1 MLLALT
7 MVLSSQYSWAQV
19 TTSSITGYVKDAKGE
34 ALIGATV
41 KATHQ
46 PSGTVYGAATNVEG
60 RFNIPNVRIGGPYLL
75 EVSYIGFQT
84 KSYNGIDLK
93 LGQPYVLNATLSD
106 SGTELQEVVVSA
118 DRASVFNSTKTG
130 AATNVSS
137 QQIATL
143 PTISRS
149 ITDFTRTTPQ
159 ASGNSFAGRDARYN
173 NIQVDGANL
182 NNNFGLSND
191 PLPGGGAQ
199 PISLDAYEAISV
211 NIAPYDVRQS
221 GFTGAGINAVTKSGT
236 NTFKGSAYTYYRNQ
250 DFLGTKVGDNDI
262 SNSITDSKNQTIGGT
277 LGGPIIKNKLFFFLN
292 GEYEKGSKPGITWSP
307 KGGSGIGNVSETS
320 IDSLKKFS
328 DILKS
333 KYGYETGAY
342 DNFPNF
348 ENKNRKILGKI
359 DWNIN
364 AIHKLTL
371 KYSDFENTNDVAL
384 NATSVPNGGGFTPTG
399 AKSSVSRLPYSRFS
413 NNSMA
418 FANSSYGFKDA
429 VKTGTL
435 ELNSNFGGKMANQF
449 LATVSKIE
457 TVRTFPGGVFP
468 TIDIFDGK
476 GGNYMSA
483 GMDPYTYNNEVVND
497 IYSITDNFTY
507 YLGKHTF
514 TAGGSYE
521 YQHVGNMFMAASN
534 GYYVYSSLDD
544 FAKDRAPAYYA
555 YTYSLVPGVKNPF
568 SAELKVG
575 QLGLYAQDEV
585 QVNDALNVTFGVRA
599 DKAIY
604 HEQPIANPEINKL
617 QLYNKHGEL
626 STYNSGNWPKSP
638 ILLSPRVGFRW
649 DVLSDKSLVLRGGTG
664 LFTGRIPFVFLT
676 NMPTNSGMYQFGG
689 AIKDAATLST
699 IHFSADP
706 DAYADLFPKTAGTS
720 VPSNIVLMDPDF
732 KFPQVIRTNLAVD
745 KELGNGFTL
754 TLEGLYTKDVNGV
767 KMRNANL
774 QEATG
779 QIIEG
784 DNTRPRFVDIN
795 GDNKVDAKD
804 RSFNPNT
811 NTAIVLENTNKGYSS
826 ALTAMLSKSFANG
839 FYGSV
844 AYNFTYAKEVTANP
858 GSQAS
863 SVWNSNPNV
872 GTSNA
877 EELGNIVLMDP
888 DFKFPQVIRTNLAV
902 DKELGNGFTLTLEG
916 LYTKDVNGVK
926 MRNAN
931 LQEATGQIIEGD
943 NTRPRFVDINGDNK
957 VDAKDR
963 SFNPNTNTAIVL
975 ENTNKGYSSAL
986 TAMLSKSFANG
997 FYGSV
1002 AYNFTYAKEVT
1013 ANPGSQASSV
1023 WNSNPNVGT
1032 SNAEELGYSQYGV
1045 PHRVVANL
1053 SYKKA
1058 YANHFASTLSIFY
1071 EGSNQAR
1078 YSYVVNGD
1086 LNGDGNSSTD
1096 LMYIP
1101 RNASEMNFEQYTD
1114 NNIVYSVAQQEEA
1127 FEQFIN
1133 NSSYLKNHRGEYAE
1147 RNAALT
1153 PWYNKLDVRFMQD
1166 FYIETGKNKTKHTL
1180 QFTAD
1185 ILNAANLIN
1194 KNWGIQQRYI
1204 INNPLAFRSI
1214 NGDGE
1219 PVYRMKQI
1227 NDKLVTDQFE
1237 KNISTASTWSM
1248 QLGLRYSF

>member
-1 MLLALT
+1 MKKFLLSTLLMLLSVAFLH
-7 MVLSSQYSWAQV
+7 AQV
-19 TTSSITGYVKDAKGE
+19 TTSSINGSIKDSKGE

-46 PSGTVYGAATNVEG
+46 PSGTVYGAATNAEG
-60 RFNIPNVRIGGPYLL
+60 RFNIPNARIGGPYIV
-75 EVSYIGFQT
+75 EVSYLGFKT
-84 KSYNGIDLK
+84 KTITGIDLK
-93 LGQPYVLNATLSD
+93 LGQPYVLNSSLSE

-118 DRASVFNSTKTG
+118 DRTSVFNSTKTG

-137 QQIATL
+137 RQIATL

-199 PISLDAYEAISV
+199 PISLDAYEEISV

-236 NTFKGSAYTYYRNQ
+236 NTFHGSAYGFYRDQ
-250 DFLGTKVGDNDI
+250 SFLGTKVGDNDI
-262 SNSITDSKNQTIGGT
+262 SKQITDSKSQTFGGT
-277 LGGPIIKNKLFFFLN
+277 IGGPIIKNKVFFFLN
-292 GEYEKGSKPGITWSP
+292 GELEKGSKPGITYSP
-307 KGGSGIGNVSETS
+307 AGGSGIGNISTTS

-328 DILKS
+328 DILKT
-333 KYGYETGAY
+333 KYGYDPGAY

-364 AIHKLTL
+364 PIHKLTL

-384 NATSVPNGGGFTPTG
+384 NGSSVPNGGGFTPAG
-399 AKSSVSRLPYSRFS
+399 GRSSLSRLPYNRFS

-418 FANSSYGFKDA
+418 FANSNYGFKD
-429 VKTGTL
+429 VVRTGTF
-435 ELNSNFGGKMANQF
+435 ELNSNFGGRMANQF
-449 LATVSKIE
+449 LATVSKIQ
-457 TVRTFPGGVFP
+457 TVRTFPGSVFP

-476 GGNYMSA
+476 GNNYMSA
-483 GMDPYTYNNEVVND
+483 GMDPYTYNNEVIND

-507 YLGKHTF
+507 YLGKHTL
-514 TAGGSYE
+514 TAGGTYE
-521 YQHVGNMFMAASN
+521 YQNVGNMFMAGSN
-534 GYYVYSSLDD
+534 GYYAYSSLDD
-544 FAKDRAPAYYA
+544 FAKDRAPAYFA
-555 YTYSLVPGVKNPF
+555 YTYSLVPGVKNPY

-575 QLGLYAQDEV
+575 QLGLYAQDEY
-585 QVNDALNVTFGVRA
+585 QINPSLNVTFGVRA

-604 HEQPIANPEINKL
+604 HEDPIANPSIDALE
-617 QLYNKHGEL
+617 LYNEEGKL
-626 STYNSGNWPKSP
+626 TKYSSGSWPKSR

-649 DVLSDKSLVLRGGTG
+649 DALNNNSLVVRGGTG

-689 AIKDAATLST
+689 AIKDAATLSG
-699 IHFSADP
+699 IRFSSNP
-706 DAYADLFPKTAGTS
+706 DAHADLFPKTAGTS

-754 TLEGLYTKDVNGV
+754 TLEGLHTQDVNGV

-774 QEATG
+774 TTPTG
-779 QIIEG
+779 TINEG
-784 DNTRPRFVDIN
+784 NLTRPRFVDTN
-795 GDNKVDAKD
+795 GDNKVDSKD
-804 RSFNPNT
+804 RSKYSAT
-811 NTAIVLENTNKGYSS
+811 NTAIVLENTDKGYST
-826 ALTAMLSKSFANG
+826 ALTAMLSKSFSNG

-844 AYNFTYAKEVTANP
+844 AYNFTHAKEVTANP

-877 EELGNIVLMDP
+877 VEM
-888 DFKFPQVIRTNLAV
+888 
-902 DKELGNGFTLTLEG
+902 
-916 LYTKDVNGVK
+916 
-926 MRNAN
+926 
-931 LQEATGQIIEGD
+931 
-943 NTRPRFVDINGDNK
+943 
-957 VDAKDR
+957 
-963 SFNPNTNTAIVL
+963 
-975 ENTNKGYSSAL
+975 
-986 TAMLSKSFANG
+986 
-997 FYGSV
+997 
-1002 AYNFTYAKEVT
+1002 
-1013 ANPGSQASSV
+1013 
-1023 WNSNPNVGT
+1023 
-1032 SNAEELGYSQYGV
+1032 GYSQYGT

-1053 SYKKA
+1053 SYKKE
-1058 YANHFASTLSIFY
+1058 YAKHFASTLSVFY
-1071 EGSNQAR
+1071 EGSYQSR
-1078 YSYVVNGD
+1078 YSFVVNGD

-1101 RNASEMNFEQYTD
+1101 NNASEMNFAAYEIKD
-1114 NNIVYSVAQQEEA
+1114 KAGNIVNSYTPEQQAAA

-1133 NSSYLKNHRGEYAE
+1133 NSSYLKNNRGQYAE

-1153 PWYNKLDVRFMQD
+1153 PWYNKLDVRFLQD
-1166 FYIETGKNKTKHTL
+1166 FYIETGEKNTKHTL

-1204 INNPLAFRSI
+1204 TNNPLQYRSI

-1219 PVYRMKQI
+1219 PVYILQNI
-1227 NDKLVTDQFE
+1227 NGELVTEHIQD
-1237 KNISTASTWSM
+1237 NISTSSTWSM